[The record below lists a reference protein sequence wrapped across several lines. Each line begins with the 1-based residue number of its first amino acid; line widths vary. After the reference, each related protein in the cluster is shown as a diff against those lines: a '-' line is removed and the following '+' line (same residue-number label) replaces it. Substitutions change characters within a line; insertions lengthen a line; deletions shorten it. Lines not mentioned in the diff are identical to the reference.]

1 MKGEVSRFRWWGH
14 LLWATPL
21 LHYAFVLLFY
31 VSASISL
38 GEWANTAGA
47 DDPKGFFG
55 GVPLLVSGALLLLS
69 FSVAPLVVFVG
80 RQQKRVFLFLL
91 LYCVSLLLSIVL
103 FRVFTPWLGMWIGD

>member
-1 MKGEVSRFRWWGH
+1 MKGEAPRFRWWGH
-14 LLWATPL
+14 LLWVTPL

-31 VSASISL
+31 VSASMSL
-38 GEWANTAGA
+38 GEWANTMGA

-55 GVPLLVSGALLLLS
+55 GIPALVSGVLLLLS

-80 RQQKRVFLFLL
+80 RLQERVFLFLL
-91 LYCVSLLLSIVL
+91 LYCASLLLSIVL